1 MILRLLDTFI
11 GKFPKLRRSLV
22 RLIEIRSFHEDKVVY
37 RNSANTQLS
46 TFQDLESKALKKR
59 LGIDGQCLLNATR
72 ERGIGKYTWRL
83 ISEFSTIRSDVEIVI
98 LIPSIFSANRV
109 SELII
114 EIQNANLT
122 NIRVQVI
129 DIFKGKG
136 NSHLRDAQLVIKSAC
151 TTFSLDAVLVPSN
164 FEHPSS
170 VVPFDLDMNI
180 PTFAIF
186 YDLIPL
192 SNPESLLFSRL
203 RASTY
208 QWQMHRLLEFNLVFT
223 ISDFSRA
230 ILAKQFPAT
239 ISARSIWGGPGLNL
253 NLGESNLGDFES
265 RKGVLVIGAELPH
278 KNLPQMIKAY
288 SLISQRTRE
297 NHPLTIVGIR
307 SSGYRGYLKKIADK
321 HQVDLKI
328 PKYLSEI
335 SLAEIY
341 SETRLVVIPSKVEG
355 LSLPILEA
363 WHFDCVAIGGKDT
376 VAQEI
381 IGDPNLLFD
390 VMDPIDLSTRIDLLL
405 NSNALWEDS
414 LMLSRERKKLFTWE
428 NSVKLVAD
436 ELERFW

>member
-83 ISEFSTIRSDVEIVI
+83 ISEFSAIRSDVEIVI
-98 LIPSIFSANRV
+98 LVPSIFSANRV

-151 TTFSLDAVLVPSN
+151 TTLSLDAVLVPSN

-230 ILAKQFPAT
+230 ILTKQFPAT

-297 NHPLTIVGIR
+297 NHPLTILGIR

-328 PKYLSEI
+328 PKYLSES

-390 VMDPIDLSTRIDLLL
+390 VMDPIDLSARIELLL
-405 NSNALWEDS
+405 NSNPLWEDS

>member
-37 RNSANTQLS
+37 RKVTSNQLP
-46 TFQDLESKALKKR
+46 TFQNLDPKALKKR

-72 ERGIGKYTWRL
+72 ERGIGKYTWNL
-83 ISEFSTIRSDVEIVI
+83 ISELSTLRRDMEIVI
-98 LIPSIFSANRV
+98 LVPSIFSAIRL
-109 SELII
+109 SELKNKI
-114 EIQNANLT
+114 ENANLV
-122 NIRVQVI
+122 NIRLLVI
-129 DIFKGKG
+129 DVFNGQD
-136 NSHLRDAQLVIKSAC
+136 NSTLREAQLAIKKAC
-151 TTFSLDAVLVPSN
+151 TALSIDAILVPSN

-170 VVPFDLDMNI
+170 GVPFDLEVDI
-180 PTFAIF
+180 PTLVIF

-208 QWQMHRLLEFNLVFT
+208 KWQLRRLLKFDFVFT
-223 ISDFSRA
+223 ISDFSRS
-230 ILAKQFPAT
+230 ILTQQFPAT
-239 ISARSIWGGPGLNL
+239 TRSRSIWGGPGLNL

-265 RKGVLVIGAELPH
+265 RRGVLVIGAELPH

-288 SLISQRTRE
+288 SLISQSTRK

-307 SSGYRGYLKKIADK
+307 SSGYRSYLKKIADK
-321 HQVDLKI
+321 HQVDLKM
-328 PKYLSEI
+328 PKYLSEV
-335 SLAEIY
+335 SLAETY
-341 SETRLVVIPSKVEG
+341 SKTRLVVVPSRIEG

-363 WHFDCVAIGGKDT
+363 WHYNCVAIGGKNT

-381 IGDPNLLFD
+381 IRDPKLLFD
-390 VMDPIDLSTRIDLLL
+390 VKDPKDLSIRIELLL
-405 NSNALWEDS
+405 NSKALWEDS
-414 LMLSRERKKLFTWE
+414 LMFSHERKKLFTWD
-428 NSVKLVAD
+428 NTAKLVAD

>member
-1 MILRLLDTFI
+1 M
-11 GKFPKLRRSLV
+11 
-22 RLIEIRSFHEDKVVY
+22 
-37 RNSANTQLS
+37 
-46 TFQDLESKALKKR
+46 
-59 LGIDGQCLLNATR
+59 
-72 ERGIGKYTWRL
+72 
-83 ISEFSTIRSDVEIVI
+83 
-98 LIPSIFSANRV
+98 
-109 SELII
+109 
-114 EIQNANLT
+114 
-122 NIRVQVI
+122 
-129 DIFKGKG
+129 
-136 NSHLRDAQLVIKSAC
+136 
-151 TTFSLDAVLVPSN
+151 
-164 FEHPSS
+164 
-170 VVPFDLDMNI
+170 
-180 PTFAIF
+180 
-186 YDLIPL
+186 
-192 SNPESLLFSRL
+192 
-203 RASTY
+203 
-208 QWQMHRLLEFNLVFT
+208 
-223 ISDFSRA
+223 
-230 ILAKQFPAT
+230 
-239 ISARSIWGGPGLNL
+239 WGGPGLNL

-390 VMDPIDLSTRIDLLL
+390 VMDPIDLSTRIELLL